1 MKYIFL
7 VAIILSGFVPNA
19 LAVQLDAVIL
29 SGKDSTEP
37 SFQFLRVI
45 YIEYPD
51 GGYISELLRDKK
63 QTISF
68 EADQNTPGMNEFVKH
83 INQNLQMISSNTVVS
98 DAKINYQAILQGN
111 QNYAVIEYKIQLIPT
126 ITDHVLAKS
135 IDNSIVDASWRGIS
149 INESVIIET
158 IYGSIDINN
167 PKSALDIMIP
177 NVSNDLKDVS
187 ILELPLLDASG
198 VLDFPL
204 HKWHS
209 LFDNTAIIASAP
221 DWGYVG
227 ENVITHYSMG
237 ECSILGGIC
246 GDREWIEDI
255 ELDKKYSIRIVES
268 RDDATILLEGYVDT
282 TVISG
287 LEVFQISMTSPVTQR
302 PDTGA
307 FPATIMYGMAGMGV
321 IGGIVMFVFS
331 NRKLKNDKNQG
342 QTGIDPA
349 HLIACETS
357 NSSGGY
363 KTNRGESYLASQE
376 KSKTPL

>member
-1 MKYIFL
+1 MKYIFI

-29 SGKDSTEP
+29 SGEDSTEP

-51 GGYISELLRDKK
+51 GGYISKLLQDTN
-63 QTISF
+63 QIISF
-68 EADQNTPGMNEFVKH
+68 EADHNTPGMNEFVKH

-126 ITDHVLAKS
+126 ITDHVLTRSFDTS
-135 IDNSIVDASWRGIS
+135 IIDASWRGMP

-158 IYGSIDINN
+158 IYGSFDINN
-167 PKSALDIMIP
+167 PKSALDVMIP
-177 NVSNDLKDVS
+177 NISNDLKDVS

-237 ECSILGGIC
+237 ECSIVGGIC
-246 GDREWIEDI
+246 GDREWVEDI

-268 RDDATILLEGYVDT
+268 RDDATILLDGYVDT

-287 LEVFQISMTSPVTQR
+287 LEVFQISMTSPVTQK

-349 HLIACETS
+349 NLIVYETS
-357 NSSGGY
+357 NSSGSY
-363 KTNRGESYLASQE
+363 KTNRGESYLVSRE